1 MGKTINENE
10 GSGEG
15 DGEMG
20 EDGDAY
26 CAKGKVNLS
35 KITSR
40 EIKIQPS
47 GLRHL

>member
-15 DGEMG
+15 DREMG

-26 CAKGKVNLS
+26 CAKDNIPRGKDTTIRAETFVALVV
-35 KITSR
+35 
-40 EIKIQPS
+40 
-47 GLRHL
+47 